1 MSPIAY
7 ITFLAR
13 NSGRG
18 SLGRGSSGTH
28 PTFGFYLDLESG
40 SKCILYVWLLSRT
53 VSLFHI
59 LRTILM
65 DFDKIPLA
73 ASSIFH
79 LEEFIDKSLIA
90 NLGRTERGFNAD
102 SSLTN
107 WFGPSYY
114 RR

>member
-1 MSPIAY
+1 MEVNP
-7 ITFLAR
+7 
-13 NSGRG
+13 
-18 SLGRGSSGTH
+18 
-28 PTFGFYLDLESG
+28 FYMYGCYL
-40 SKCILYVWLLSRT
+40 V

-59 LRTILM
+59 MRTILM

-79 LEEFIDKSLIA
+79 LEEFTDKSLIA
-90 NLGRTERGFNAD
+90 DLGRTERGFNAD

-107 WFGPSYY
+107 WLGPSYY